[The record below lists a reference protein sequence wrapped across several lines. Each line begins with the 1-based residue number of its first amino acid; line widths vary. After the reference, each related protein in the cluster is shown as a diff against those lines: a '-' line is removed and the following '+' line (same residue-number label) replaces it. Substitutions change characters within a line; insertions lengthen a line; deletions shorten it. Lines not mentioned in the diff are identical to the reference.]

1 MYNPFFHLQGYV
13 KKTDELIEILTVR
26 EMLYYSALL
35 QLPEIT
41 SHKKTNILQDTILEM
56 SLEDYA
62 DTCIGGNCYRR
73 GLARGERRRISIAR
87 ELLTSP
93 HLMFIDEPLYHLD
106 R

>member
-1 MYNPFFHLQGYV
+1 MYYPFFHLQGYV
-13 KKTDELIEILTVR
+13 KKADELIEILTVR

-41 SHKKTNILQDTILEM
+41 SRKKADIVQETILAM

-62 DTCIGGNCYRR
+62 DMCIGGYCYSR